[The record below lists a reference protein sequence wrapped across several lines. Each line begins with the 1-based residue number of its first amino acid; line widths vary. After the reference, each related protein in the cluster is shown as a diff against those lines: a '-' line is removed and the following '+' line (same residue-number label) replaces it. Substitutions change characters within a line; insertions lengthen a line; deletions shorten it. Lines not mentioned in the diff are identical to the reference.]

1 MWKKIWDKV
10 ADVVTY
16 IAVYIVAL
24 AAMLGFTAV
33 VLFALGWIKSMI
45 Q

>member
-1 MWKKIWDKV
+1 MWKKLWDKV
-10 ADVVTY
+10 ADVVAY
-16 IAVYIVAL
+16 VVVYIVTL

-33 VLFALGWIKSMI
+33 VLFVLGWMKSMI

>member
-1 MWKKIWDKV
+1 MWRKIWDRV

-16 IAVYIVAL
+16 VAVYIVVL
-24 AAMLGFTAV
+24 AAMIGFTAF
-33 VLFALGWIKSMI
+33 VLLVLGWIKSMI

>member
-1 MWKKIWDKV
+1 MRKKFWDRV
-10 ADVVTY
+10 ADV
-16 IAVYIVAL
+16 IAYVLVYIVTL

-33 VLFALGWIKSMI
+33 VLFVLGWIKSMI

>member
-16 IAVYIVAL
+16 VVVYIVAL
-24 AAMLGFTAV
+24 AAMIGFTLLVLAV
-33 VLFALGWIKSMI
+33 LGWMKSML

>member
-1 MWKKIWDKV
+1 MRKKIWDRV

-16 IAVYIVAL
+16 VLVYIVAL
-24 AAMLGFTAV
+24 AAMIGFTAL
-33 VLFALGWIKSMI
+33 VLFVLGWIKSMI

>member
-16 IAVYIVAL
+16 VAVYIVTL
-24 AAMLGFTAV
+24 AAMIGLSALV
-33 VLFALGWIKSMI
+33 VLVLGWIKSMV
-45 Q
+45 

>member
-1 MWKKIWDKV
+1 MGKKFWDRV

-16 IAVYIVAL
+16 VAVYIVTL
-24 AAMLGFTAV
+24 AAMIGFTAL
-33 VLFALGWIKSMI
+33 VLLALGWIKSMI

>member
-1 MWKKIWDKV
+1 MWKKIWDRV

-16 IAVYIVAL
+16 VAVYIVTL
-24 AAMLGFTAV
+24 AAMIGLTVLV
-33 VLFALGWIKSMI
+33 VLVLGWIKSMI

>member
-16 IAVYIVAL
+16 VAVYIVTL
-24 AAMLGFTAV
+24 AAMIGLSVLV
-33 VLFALGWIKSMI
+33 VLVLGWIKSMV
-45 Q
+45 

>member
-16 IAVYIVAL
+16 VAVYIVTL
-24 AAMLGFTAV
+24 TAMLGFTAL
-33 VLFALGWIKSMI
+33 VLLALGWIKSMI